1 MIHSNYRITELNES
15 IFYTDRVWYMALLV
29 GTPCAAAGQI
39 DDTYNLIL

>member
-1 MIHSNYRITELNES
+1 M
-15 IFYTDRVWYMALLV
+15 DRAWYMALLV